1 VSGSSDVNTTTA
13 GIDPVPTKS
22 PSCRWT
28 VVASADSGRY
38 AVASL
43 LDTSSTLPKYGPPTA
58 AAASQA
64 EMISAGNA
72 ILSQRRPP
80 VVARLLVEG
89 WVTGLFEFMTTH
101 LYSL

>member
-1 VSGSSDVNTTTA
+1 MAGEVPPATPGNVATADRRSDRAARSSGVSGSSDVNTTTA

-22 PSCRWT
+22 PSCRCT

-64 EMISAGNA
+64 AMITVGNA
-72 ILSQRRPP
+72 I
-80 VVARLLVEG
+80 
-89 WVTGLFEFMTTH
+89 
-101 LYSL
+101 